1 MRESTSRKMLAVVLG
16 IIVGNG
22 VFFLVGIVADG
33 IYPTP
38 PELLDP
44 QTPEATA
51 LRVATAEAT
60 GLLLV
65 LLGSALGGFFGGIIG
80 AAVAKERIVSGHQC
94 HRGTPRSLGLLLPLC
109 FLSGKTLVSYRDA
122 NLFPSF
128 LLSWRSCNNAI
139 EKKDHS

>member
-1 MRESTSRKMLAVVLG
+1 MRKSRLRKILAVVLG
-16 IIVGNG
+16 VIAGNG
-22 VFFLVGIVADG
+22 VFFLVGIVADR

-38 PELLDP
+38 TELLDP

-65 LLGSALGGFFGGIIG
+65 LLGSALGGFFAGIIG
-80 AAVAKERIVSGHQC
+80 AAVAKERIVSVTSAIG
-94 HRGTPRSLGLLLPLC
+94 GTTFSLVPLLLLHI
-109 FLSGKTLVSYRDA
+109 LSGKTLVSYRHA
-122 NLFPSF
+122 NLVPSF

-139 EKKDHS
+139 